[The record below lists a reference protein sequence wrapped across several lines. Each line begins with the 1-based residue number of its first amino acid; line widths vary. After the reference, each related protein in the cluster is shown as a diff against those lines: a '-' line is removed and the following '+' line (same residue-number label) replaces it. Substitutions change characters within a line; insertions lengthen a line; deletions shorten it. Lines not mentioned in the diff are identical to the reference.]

1 MTDNKQYIGKSVNAI
16 VIRDGKV
23 LLAWRESGRRIQTMG
38 RVLVY
43 IL

>member
-23 LLAWRESGRRIQTMG
+23 LLAWAAATLSCNT
-38 RVLVY
+38 
-43 IL
+43 